1 MSFRAVIFDAAGTL
15 MDLRETVGE
24 TYSQFAARQEV
35 FLSPGHLQD
44 AFERY
49 VASAET
55 PPRLQ
60 SSMDEVVAAERAWWH
75 SVVRGTFR
83 TADGTAAFR
92 DFETFFSE
100 LYDYY
105 GSGKAWVLRSGASN
119 GLSRLRESGIR
130 VGILS
135 NFDHRLPQILDD
147 LGILQG
153 VDAVVLPS
161 NSGERK
167 PDAAAFA
174 GALARLAV
182 PASDAIYV
190 GDDPR
195 FDLEAARLCGL
206 RAVDVARIQ
215 SWDELPASLAA
226 LATLGETESG

>member
-1 MSFRAVIFDAAGTL
+1 MNFRAVIFDAAGTL
-15 MDLRETVGE
+15 MDLRETVGA
-24 TYSQFAARQEV
+24 TYSRFAARQDV
-35 FLSPGHLQD
+35 LLSPERLQD

-60 SSMDEVVAAERAWWH
+60 SSVEEVVAAERSWWR
-75 SVVRGTFR
+75 SIVRGTFR
-83 TADGTAAFR
+83 AADGSAAFG
-92 DFETFFSE
+92 DFETFFCE

-105 GSGKAWVLRSGASN
+105 GSGEAWVLRSGAAN
-119 GLSRLRESGIR
+119 GLSGLHESGIR

-135 NFDHRLPQILDD
+135 NFDHRLPRILDD
-147 LGILQG
+147 LGILRR
-153 VDAVVLPS
+153 VEDVVLPS

-174 GALARLAV
+174 EALARLAV
-182 PASDAIYV
+182 SAADTIYV

-195 FDLEAARLCGL
+195 VDLEAARLCGL

-215 SWDELPASLAA
+215 SWDELAASLSA
-226 LATLGETESG
+226 LATLGETETG